1 MARRSTSVTRPA
13 LKGRDRSAQETV
25 IMLTLFGSALLVATL
40 FLISYLK
47 EEAAD
52 QTNDVTEVQR
62 YSLATIAIVAIT
74 ASVHY
79 FGSIGSASMRLLV
92 LGLGITGI
100 VLSCLGVRYTMR
112 LAEDDPSGGYS
123 DEYKAMRWVT
133 LGGFLS
139 TLLFSTVVSVRYLS
153 SYRMPI

>member
-40 FLISYLK
+40 FLISHIK
-47 EEAAD
+47 EDDGD
-52 QTNDVTEVQR
+52 QTNQVTDVQR
-62 YSLATIAIVAIT
+62 FSLATIAIVAIA

-79 FGSIGSASMRLLV
+79 FGSIDSASMRLLV

-100 VLSCLGVRYTMR
+100 ALSCLGIRYSMR
-112 LAEDDPSGGYS
+112 LAEDDNTNYS
-123 DEYKAMRWVT
+123 DEYKAMRWVA
-133 LGGFLS
+133 LGGFIS
-139 TLLFSTVVSVRYLS
+139 SLLFSTVVSVRYLS